1 MKDINSLLEKAC
13 IEYCEQ
19 VDSVYNEKDV
29 FKAGA
34 NLILSK
40 WQEAERWRKASEE
53 LPEIDDYLQHSVIA
67 YLVKLDSGAYE
78 LAVYHAGGMWLESGT
93 EYELEVTEWKPIT

>member
-1 MKDINSLLEKAC
+1 MKDINSLIEKAC

-40 WQEAERWRKASEE
+40 WQEENRWRKFATDD
-53 LPEIDDYLQHSVIA
+53 LPKIGQQIVCKSS
-67 YLVKLDSGAYE
+67 SGRYH
-78 LAVYHAGGMWLESGT
+78 LANPISNDGIHWLAENFI
-93 EYELEVTEWKPIT
+93 EWKPIE